1 MRCQLRAMRTAHAG
15 GVARVRRADTGV
27 AVAAC
32 AVVER
37 RLKRADE
44 AVDAALVSQLGEAER
59 IERAVLGGGKAAH
72 VGVERVEVATE
83 LRSVRRFEEFAD
95 HARWLEVAQRL
106 HVLLDGGIVV
116 ALGVEVLAK
125 LVMDLG
131 QNGRFEALRV
141 RERDGRRVEVLSEER
156 FQFGGEVPLL
166 DRRHEPVLQQR
177 HHQRFA
183 AQQPQHRAPR
193 LRVEGDKLIL
203 QVVHVH
209 GVLRAATNLLL
220 GCPAC
225 ILRVGRA

>member
-44 AVDAALVSQLGEAER
+44 AVYAALVSQLGEAER

-131 QNGRFEALRV
+131 QNGRFEALRRQ
-141 RERDGRRVEVLSEER
+141 RERRRRQTAHVSRRRAREAVIAYDGRVRLPHQHAPSPPTPSVWNAPALS
-156 FQFGGEVPLL
+156 P
-166 DRRHEPVLQQR
+166 
-177 HHQRFA
+177 
-183 AQQPQHRAPR
+183 
-193 LRVEGDKLIL
+193 
-203 QVVHVH
+203 
-209 GVLRAATNLLL
+209 
-220 GCPAC
+220 
-225 ILRVGRA
+225 